1 MRASIRGSNN
11 VSRFLLSSQRNAAP
25 PRRTPI
31 SKSAPGSA
39 SSDMT
44 SMHIQSA
51 PAQSSLTPTLAT
63 SHSDTTASH
72 NQTYSEQQEEVM
84 SGPGTKKII
93 QHFDALSRQNP
104 VVHIRPSSR
113 PLKRLD
119 VNNSRGK
126 SYGSKP
132 SNDQRSLNGQGS
144 ISTPADSSKG
154 QLLGHSVYNK
164 PFTHTNSAINQ
175 SRNIRKDHPPDVLG
189 NAVSHVDTGKII
201 SHDLIGGQSIPSNQQ
216 HTHASSLYSLPMD
229 KSTKGV
235 DSSSCA
241 TSSLDELY
249 FRQVQIM
256 QLCLMLTRA
265 NIHFEAE
272 KSKAKKCIEEQEIEL
287 ATASQRHK
295 ELSAQFVLERD
306 LSSLEATFGPVRDKL
321 CRVSEEL
328 QDIRTALR
336 QCVSAD
342 LQNSKNSM
350 IAIDTE
356 RLADLEKV
364 VLECQQVAQESI
376 SQSMQKSDTV

>member
-1 MRASIRGSNN
+1 MDTSERALRKSMRASIRESNN

-44 SMHIQSA
+44 SLHIQSA
-51 PAQSSLTPTLAT
+51 PAQSSLTSPTLAT
-63 SHSDTTASH
+63 THSNTAVLP

-119 VNNSRGK
+119 VNSRGK
-126 SYGSKP
+126 SYGSKS
-132 SNDQRSLNGQGS
+132 SNDQRSQNGQGP

-154 QLLGHSVYNK
+154 QLLGHSVYGK
-164 PFTHTNSAINQ
+164 PFTHTNSVINQ
-175 SRNIRKDHPPDVLG
+175 SRSVRKDHPPDVLG
-189 NAVSHVDTGKII
+189 NAASLVDTGKIT

-216 HTHASSLYSLPMD
+216 HTHISSLYSLPMD

-265 NIHFEAE
+265 NAHFEAE
-272 KSKAKKCIEEQEIEL
+272 KSKAKVI
-287 ATASQRHK
+287 
-295 ELSAQFVLERD
+295 
-306 LSSLEATFGPVRDKL
+306 TFGKH
-321 CRVSEEL
+321 
-328 QDIRTALR
+328 
-336 QCVSAD
+336 
-342 LQNSKNSM
+342 
-350 IAIDTE
+350 
-356 RLADLEKV
+356 
-364 VLECQQVAQESI
+364 
-376 SQSMQKSDTV
+376 SQHI